1 MKITPLEIR
10 QKTFEKAFRGVDKDE
25 VQAFLLTLSQQWEK
39 MNDENKDFKM
49 KLEVATRE
57 VQKMREVESSLY
69 KTLKTAEDTSA
80 SIQEQ
85 ANKEADLKLREAQ
98 FKADQLMNEARQKAR
113 SLIEDAYKQSE
124 KAIAEMQ
131 AEVKHLEQEHE
142 RVESYVENLVRELK
156 HLATDALDKV
166 EKSQAKPKASLS
178 SIMSRAANVKVKE
191 IEMDKELFGD
201 LQLKPIAQNTPKA
214 NTYKTPEAMP
224 VSASVVANA
233 GGGSEE
239 SIPGS
244 PIQNPTPERT
254 AAPTPSTSPG
264 TAPSTM
270 PEREKPTQPQE
281 PVPLEPVIQPE
292 ILPSTRPEPS
302 TNPATPEV
310 TPPKPEI
317 PQPETPVPNIP
328 SPTVPNPEK
337 DIPHIPAP
345 EIERPVPEI
354 QPLTPNT
361 PEIQPPLTEPGKNPV
376 FQKEKQLAETSF
388 FDDL

>member
-39 MNDENKDFKM
+39 MNDENKDLKM

-85 ANKEADLKLREAQ
+85 ANKEADLRVREAQ

-131 AEVKHLEQEHE
+131 QEVKHLEQEHE
-142 RVESYVENLVRELK
+142 RIESYVENLVRDLK
-156 HLATDALDKV
+156 HLATDALEKV
-166 EKSQAKPKASLS
+166 EKNQAKPKTSLS
-178 SIMSRAANVKVKE
+178 GIMSRAANVKVKE
-191 IEMDKELFGD
+191 IEMDKD
-201 LQLKPIAQNTPKA
+201 LLGEEPVKTLPQNTPKV
-214 NTYKTPEAMP
+214 NTYKTPETLAT
-224 VSASVVANA
+224 SAVVMATVV

-239 SIPGS
+239 AIPDS
-244 PIQNPTPERT
+244 PKENPQPMKAPEHTP
-254 AAPTPSTSPG
+254 ATSPG
-264 TAPSTM
+264 TAP
-270 PEREKPTQPQE
+270 ERETPTRPQE
-281 PVPLEPVIQPE
+281 PQPLEPVIQPE
-292 ILPSTRPEPS
+292 ILPSTKPEPS
-302 TNPATPEV
+302 INPATPEV
-310 TPPKPEI
+310 TPPKPEV

-328 SPTVPNPEK
+328 APEVEQPEK
-337 DIPHIPAP
+337 DIPRIPRP
-345 EIERPVPEI
+345 EIERPAPEI
-354 QPLTPNT
+354 QPMPDT
-361 PEIQPPLTEPGKNPV
+361 PEIQPPLTEPGKGPV

>member
-39 MNDENKDFKM
+39 MNDENKDLKM

-85 ANKEADLKLREAQ
+85 ANKEADLRIREAQ

-131 AEVKHLEQEHE
+131 QEVKTMEQEHE
-142 RVESYVENLVRELK
+142 RIESYVENLVRELK
-156 HLATDALDKV
+156 HLATDALEKV
-166 EKSQAKPKASLS
+166 EKNQAKPKVSLS
-178 SIMSRAANVKVKE
+178 SIMSRAANIKVKE
-191 IEMDKELFGD
+191 IEMDKDLLGELPV
-201 LQLKPIAQNTPKA
+201 KTVAQNTPKV
-214 NTYKTPEAMP
+214 NTYKTPEALP
-224 VSASVVANA
+224 VAAAVVASG

-239 SIPGS
+239 SIPES
-244 PIQNPTPERT
+244 PKENPQPTKAPEH
-254 AAPTPSTSPG
+254 TPSTAPG
-264 TAPSTM
+264 TA

-281 PVPLEPVIQPE
+281 PQPLEPVIQPE
-292 ILPSTRPEPS
+292 ILPSTKPEPS
-302 TNPATPEV
+302 INPATPGV
-310 TPPKPEI
+310 TPPKPEV

-328 SPTVPNPEK
+328 SPVVPNPEK
-337 DIPHIPAP
+337 DIPNIPKP

-361 PEIQPPLTEPGKNPV
+361 PEIQPPLTEPGKGPV
-376 FQKEKQLAETSF
+376 FQKEKAMAETSF